1 MRFVTCALALLLV
14 ASTQTG
20 SIQAHA
26 PWPLEDYRI
35 AAMTLL
41 GTIKDATL
49 TAVSNYGFNTMAI
62 SKTLDQIEEHIQV
75 SYAVVSPYFNNF
87 ISNAIEATSGLRE
100 TLVADVEALFNDLRP
115 RGEELRQVLGK
126 HLHEYHEK
134 LEPVM
139 QEFNPMYN

>member
-1 MRFVTCALALLLV
+1 M
-14 ASTQTG
+14 
-20 SIQAHA
+20 
-26 PWPLEDYRI
+26 
-35 AAMTLL
+35 
-41 GTIKDATL
+41 
-49 TAVSNYGFNTMAI
+49 
-62 SKTLDQIEEHIQV
+62 

-139 QEFNPMYN
+139 QEFNPMYNWKMQDVNSKLHAFRAKVELVQAGANH